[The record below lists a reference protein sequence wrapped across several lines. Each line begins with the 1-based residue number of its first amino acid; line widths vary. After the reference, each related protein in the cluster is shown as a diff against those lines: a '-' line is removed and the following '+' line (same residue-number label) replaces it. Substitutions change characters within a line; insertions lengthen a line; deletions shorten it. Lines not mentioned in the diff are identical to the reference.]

1 MKEELTT
8 LMHTEFLSDKEEIL
22 DILTMSAYIRIQK
35 GQDKTTVLKELNLSE
50 ADYENRYNIIIKPYI
65 SRK

>member
-8 LMHTEFLSDKEEIL
+8 LMHIEFFSDREDIL
-22 DILTMSAYIRIQK
+22 DILTMSAYSRIQK
-35 GQDKTTVLKELNLSE
+35 GQDKDAVLKELNLAE
-50 ADYENRYNIIIKPYI
+50 TDFETRYNIIIKPYI